1 MCFMDEILE
10 QMRVHFR
17 VMAGCDPI
25 SDAAMVLYFR
35 EENLEAWATHAIRTR
50 DDMRFATAEPIVRT
64 ARQLRDLYEWEM
76 MDGPAKCHVIPPED
90 PFSGP
95 KPIARP
101 VGEQQ

>member
-1 MCFMDEILE
+1 MDEILE

-25 SDAAMVLYFR
+25 SDAAMVDYFR
-35 EENLEAWATHAIRTR
+35 EGNLDAWATCAIRTR
-50 DDMRFATAEPIVRT
+50 AEMRFATVEPMVRV
-64 ARQLRDLYEWEM
+64 ARQLRERYEWEM

-95 KPIARP
+95 MPIARP
-101 VGEQQ
+101 VGDQP